1 MDNAFFFHA
10 AYVAAAVVYVA
21 YSATLWWRDRA
32 LAERERRLDAR
43 APRRGGG
50 A

>member
-10 AYVAAAVVYVA
+10 AYVATAVVYVA
-21 YSATLWWRDRA
+21 YAATLWWRERA
-32 LAERERRLDAR
+32 LAERERRLDERGA
-43 APRRGGG
+43 RRGGG